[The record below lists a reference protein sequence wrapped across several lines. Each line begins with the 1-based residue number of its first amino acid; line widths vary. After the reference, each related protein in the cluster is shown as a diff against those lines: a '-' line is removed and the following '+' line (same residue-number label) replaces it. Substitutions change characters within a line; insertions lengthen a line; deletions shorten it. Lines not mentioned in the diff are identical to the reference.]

1 MSGYV
6 RVSNMDQI
14 LKGLNLTEARVDQ
27 AALIATSQAALAIEA
42 QAKANANTG
51 SHAPGLPHIGPRTG
65 EGPNIVTGNLVNKIK
80 ASPATK
86 GLKGYTATVGSSAEY
101 ARAIELGNP
110 VWKSGVKF
118 PYLTPAANKL
128 MVSGVLNRIFTTAFI
143 RVVKG

>member
-6 RVSNMDQI
+6 RISNLDKVLQ
-14 LKGLNLTEARVDQ
+14 GFDLTDARVDQ
-27 AALIATSQAALAIEA
+27 AALIATTQAALAIEA

-51 SHAPGLPHIGPRTG
+51 SHAPGEPHIGPRTG
-65 EGPNIVTGNLVNKIK
+65 EGPNIVTGNLVNNIK
-80 ASPATK
+80 VSPATK
-86 GLKGYTATVGSSAEY
+86 GLRGYTAIVGSSAEY

-128 MVSGVLNRIFTTAFI
+128 SSSGVLNRIFTTAFI